1 MVGEIIE
8 ITQQALQ
15 NDKALVEVVAEVAV
29 ARKVFLFGQQQYNYV
44 GASSAP
50 GRKRTY
56 KSWARLNAA
65 LRVLLARVTP
75 TRGSGM
81 MEFEWKHGGE
91 SRIMYGWPEN
101 FG

>member
-44 GASSAP
+44 GLPQA
-50 GRKRTY
+50 GRE
-56 KSWARLNAA
+56 
-65 LRVLLARVTP
+65 P
-75 TRGSGM
+75 TKAGRGSM
-81 MEFEWKHGGE
+81 RLYV
-91 SRIMYGWPEN
+91 SCWPE
-101 FG
+101 